1 MWGFWNKAHWK
12 PDAAIVDGDDL
23 VPNLAGEAYMRQE
36 FWNCI
41 ILNYDDYLSIFTDCI
56 MKNSEQ
62 MKFWPTIIKM
72 MMSLLSNSEDSKEP
86 TIFLLFLRMEQFC
99 QLLKCIQFSVQIGS
113 NFNKKFSS
121 YWKNAYEYLIVYYVF
136 TYILT

>member
-41 ILNYDDYLSIFTDCI
+41 ILNYDDYVSIFTDCI

-62 MKFWPTIIKM
+62 MKF
-72 MMSLLSNSEDSKEP
+72 
-86 TIFLLFLRMEQFC
+86 
-99 QLLKCIQFSVQIGS
+99 
-113 NFNKKFSS
+113 
-121 YWKNAYEYLIVYYVF
+121 
-136 TYILT
+136 

>member
-41 ILNYDDYLSIFTDCI
+41 ILNYDDYVSIFTDCI
-56 MKNSEQ
+56 MKNSGQ
-62 MKFWPTIIKM
+62 MKF
-72 MMSLLSNSEDSKEP
+72 
-86 TIFLLFLRMEQFC
+86 
-99 QLLKCIQFSVQIGS
+99 
-113 NFNKKFSS
+113 
-121 YWKNAYEYLIVYYVF
+121 
-136 TYILT
+136 